1 MKKLLFLLL
10 LISSFAQSQNVDYL
24 KTLSKCDESFARKF
38 SDSIA
43 NNCKTKFQF
52 YGILKSEKRSTYV
65 IVYVPDTFTEDEKK
79 QVKDSENSKEY
90 QDFEFPNCLS
100 VHFYTFNDGENKDLE
115 IKGVEKL
122 RFHSVKSKY
131 LNIFPTWKTFFDPNA
146 DAENTLK
153 VFSPRYENTQ
163 NKLRFYLKK
172 YNDLWEISN
181 WSN

>member
-10 LISSFAQSQNVDYL
+10 LISSLAQSQNVDYL
-24 KTLSKCDESFARKF
+24 KTLSKCDVSFARKF

-52 YGILKSEKRSTYV
+52 YGILKSEKRSTYT
-65 IVYVPDTFTEDEKK
+65 IVYMPEETSEEEKSNI
-79 QVKDSENSKEY
+79 KDYEPSKER
-90 QDFEFPNCLS
+90 QDFEYPNCLS

-115 IKGVEKL
+115 IKGVEML
-122 RFHSVKSKY
+122 SFHSVRSKY